1 MEFTL
6 PNYSQIV
13 SQTLKPSIN
22 MYISFRNY
30 LRYKTIY
37 PETFNGFDE
46 IKYVN
51 VMDKYILSF
60 SPLIGHPIYFSKMK
74 FIYAA

>member
-1 MEFTL
+1 MECTL

-51 VMDKYILSF
+51 VMDK
-60 SPLIGHPIYFSKMK
+60 SPVPVLNTYSVFLH
-74 FIYAA
+74 